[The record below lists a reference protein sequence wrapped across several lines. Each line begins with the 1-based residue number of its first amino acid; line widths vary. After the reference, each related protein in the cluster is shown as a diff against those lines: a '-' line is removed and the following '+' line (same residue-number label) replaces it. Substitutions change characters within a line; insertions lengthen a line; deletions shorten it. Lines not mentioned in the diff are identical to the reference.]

1 MSSHWG
7 MFLLYS
13 LCALSGDS
21 EAHFLVQASRAS
33 LSLSPPPPFKLK
45 TAHTLN
51 FNQIVFFLTLFLLRN
66 IHLRR
71 RKLATNRLGSSSAF
85 SSLRCAQLAVRYGSA
100 ESDT

>member
-13 LCALSGDS
+13 LCALSCDS
-21 EAHFLVQASRAS
+21 EAHFLVRASRAS

-51 FNQIVFFLTLFLLRN
+51 FNQFVFSKFFLLRN
-66 IHLRR
+66 INLRR
-71 RKLATNRLGSSSAF
+71 RKLATNRLGSSNAF
-85 SSLRCAQLAVRYGSA
+85 SSLRRAQLAVRYGSA